1 MPKRGSK
8 AASRRA
14 RQRPPRRPVIPQPPI
29 RPTATTPAVTPEEQE
44 TTAREPV
51 TREAPRPVPKPSAS
65 GPSGLGERA
74 RAEYHYVGR
83 DLRNIA
89 ILAAVMVVLLIAAWI
104 VLPATGIVAA

>member
-14 RQRPPRRPVIPQPPI
+14 RQRPPRRPVIPQTPI
-29 RPTATTPAVTPEEQE
+29 RPTDAPPAVTPEEQE
-44 TTAREPV
+44 TTAHESV
-51 TREAPRPVPKPSAS
+51 TREAPRPVPRPSTS

-89 ILAAVMVVLLIAAWI
+89 ILAAVMAVLLVAAWI